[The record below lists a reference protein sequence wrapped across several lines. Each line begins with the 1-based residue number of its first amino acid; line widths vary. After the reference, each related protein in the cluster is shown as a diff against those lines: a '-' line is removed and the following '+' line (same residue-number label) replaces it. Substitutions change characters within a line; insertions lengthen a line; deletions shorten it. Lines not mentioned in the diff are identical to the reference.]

1 MPRQFS
7 NPLALAVLV
16 FLFER
21 PMHPYEM
28 AATLRERHK
37 EESIKLRYGS
47 LYTVIERLVSGG
59 LIRPRET
66 RRDGNRPERT
76 IYELTPAGAAE
87 MREWMREILRT
98 PVKEFPQF
106 EAGLS
111 LLPAL
116 PPEEAAGLLD
126 LRIDLLNKEIEKVN
140 AGLREAKAMKLAP
153 LFTIETEYRL
163 AGLKMERTFVENLVV
178 RVRKDGCGFR
188 KEWVQF
194 HAQKVQSVKQSSQR
208 NRRS

>member
-1 MPRQFS
+1 MPQKRS

-47 LYTVIERLVSGG
+47 LYTVIGLLESSG
-59 LIRPRET
+59 LIRPKET
-66 RRDGNRPERT
+66 TRDGNRPERT
-76 IYELTPAGAAE
+76 VYELTPAGEEE
-87 MREWMREILRT
+87 MLEWMREILRT

-116 PPEEAAGLLD
+116 PPEEAAELLD
-126 LRIDLLNKEIEKVN
+126 ARIDLLNKEIEKVH
-140 AGLREAKAMKLAP
+140 AALRETKALKLAP
-153 LFTIETEYRL
+153 LFTVETEYRL
-163 AGLKMERTFVENLVV
+163 AGLKMERTFVEDLVV

-188 KEWVQF
+188 REWVQF
-194 HAQKVQSVKQSSQR
+194 HAQKGQSAKQSSQR

>member
-76 IYELTPAGAAE
+76 IYELTPAGEAE

-116 PPEEAAGLLD
+116 PPEEAAGLLE

-153 LFTIETEYRL
+153 LFTIENEYRA
-163 AGLKMERTFVENLVV
+163 AGLEMERDFVQDLVA
-178 RVRKDGCGFR
+178 RIRKDGCGFR
-188 KEWVQF
+188 EEWGKF
-194 HAQKVQSVKQSSQR
+194 HAQKAQRAKQTSRR